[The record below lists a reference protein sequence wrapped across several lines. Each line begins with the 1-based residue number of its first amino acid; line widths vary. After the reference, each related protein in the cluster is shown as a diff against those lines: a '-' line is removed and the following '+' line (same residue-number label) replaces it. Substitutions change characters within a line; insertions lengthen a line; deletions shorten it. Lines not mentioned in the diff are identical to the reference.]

1 MVAPFD
7 YTSAFGQQGGPLGGL
22 MQGLKLGATMQD
34 IEAQRTQQAAQLAQQ
49 EAQTLLTQQKAAA
62 EQAALQRQQQIGNA
76 MSALL
81 AKPNRTFDDYEAVA
95 ALLPEKEAGSLRA
108 SFEARTKEQQ
118 RADLSFST
126 QVMAA
131 FDAGAKDVGLRLLR
145 ERAEAERNAG
155 RPEQAQA
162 YETSAQIAEIN
173 PDAAG
178 VTIGTLLVR
187 LGPSGKDAIDSFN
200 KLRDERRAA
209 ALAPFKL
216 RQETADAIIKEA
228 DAKLAP
234 ERFLANLNLTK
245 EQINQAKAAQAAS
258 RAAAAASGAEAR
270 RKTAEAEQLAA
281 GIIPVDKRPEQ
292 ETKFRA
298 EYNNLTKGYQEV
310 KSAYGRVLSSQ
321 DNAVGDLSL
330 IFGYMKMLDPGSV
343 VREGEFATA
352 QNAAGVPERVQ
363 NIYNRVISGE
373 RLSDGQRRA
382 FKGQAESL
390 FKQAGQQ
397 EATVRKGIER
407 IARGYG
413 LNTANIFLEA
423 VESAP
428 TAPPGPPPPAP
439 IPTVGTP
446 QSMGGAMPGVPGPEM
461 PAGFRVIRPRQ

>member
-7 YTSAFGQQGGPLGGL
+7 YTSAFGQQQGGPFGGFVQGLRLGGTVQE
-22 MQGLKLGATMQD
+22 M
-34 IEAQRTQQAAQLAQQ
+34 EAQRAQQ

-145 ERAEAERNAG
+145 ERAVAERNAG
-155 RPEQAQA
+155 RPDQAQA
-162 YETSAQIAEIN
+162 YETFASISEIN
-173 PDAAG
+173 PDSAG
-178 VTIGTLLVR
+178 VTIGALVAK
-187 LGPSGKDAIDSFN
+187 LPGGKDAIESFN

-209 ALAPFKL
+209 ALAPFTL
-216 RQETADAIIKEA
+216 RKETAEATIKEA
-228 DAKLAP
+228 EAKLAP
-234 ERFLANLNLTK
+234 ERFLANLNLTQ
-245 EQINQAKAAQAAS
+245 EQIKQAQAAQAAS

-270 RKTAEAEQLAA
+270 RKNAEAEQLAA

-292 ETKFRA
+292 ETKFRK
-298 EYNNLTKGYQEV
+298 EYTDLTKGYQEV

-373 RLSDGQRRA
+373 RLSEGQRKA

-461 PAGFRVIRPRQ
+461 PAGFRVIRR

>member
-7 YTSAFGQQGGPLGGL
+7 YTSAFGQQQAGPLGGFV
-22 MQGLKLGATMQD
+22 QGLRLGGAVQEM
-34 IEAQRTQQAAQLAQQ
+34 EAQRAQQ

-155 RPEQAQA
+155 RPDQAQA
-162 YETSAQIAEIN
+162 YETFASISEIN
-173 PDAAG
+173 PDSAG
-178 VTIGTLLVR
+178 VTIGALVAK
-187 LGPSGKDAIDSFN
+187 LPGGKDAIESFN
-200 KLRDERRAA
+200 KLREERRAA

-270 RKTAEAEQLAA
+270 RKNAEAEQMAA
-281 GIIPVDKRPEQ
+281 GVIPLDKRPDKER
-292 ETKFRA
+292 EFRK
-298 EYNNLTKGYQEV
+298 EYTDLTKGYQEV

-352 QNAAGVPERVQ
+352 QNAAGVPERIQ
-363 NIYNRVISGE
+363 NIYNRALSGE
-373 RLSDGQRRA
+373 RLTEGQRKA

-397 EATVRKGIER
+397 ESTVRKGIER
-407 IARGYG
+407 IAKGYG

-461 PAGFRVIRPRQ
+461 PTGFRVIRR